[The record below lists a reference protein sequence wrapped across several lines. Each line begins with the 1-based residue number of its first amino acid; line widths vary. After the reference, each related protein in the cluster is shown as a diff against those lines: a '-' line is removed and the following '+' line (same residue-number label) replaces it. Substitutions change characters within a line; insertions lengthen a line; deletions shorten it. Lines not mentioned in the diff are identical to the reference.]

1 MKKILKATGLFSLFY
16 YALIISYAGIQTT
29 FSVFWLFSGTIC
41 IGLSGLPKRILGWIK
56 YPMSIFFALFL
67 FQEYKFLSMARSKPE
82 PGADYVIIL
91 GAQVKGRR
99 PSRSLLRRIE
109 AGAAYLHQNP
119 QTWVIASGGRG
130 KDEEITEAECIKNT
144 LIEMGIYEDRILMES
159 ASVST
164 WENLQFSMNIGGDD
178 KTYVIV
184 TNGFHL
190 YRAVRTAGMI
200 GMSKVSGMAAKSE
213 PVLLLNYY
221 VREFFAYIAYRRRR
235 R

>member
-1 MKKILKATGLFSLFY
+1 MKKILNAAGLFGLFY
-16 YALIISYAGIQTT
+16 YALIISYAGFQTT
-29 FSVFWLFSGTIC
+29 FSVFWLFSGTIF
-41 IGLSGLPKRILGWIK
+41 IGLAMLPKRILGWIK
-56 YPMSIFFALFL
+56 YPISIFGAVFV
-67 FQEYKFLSMARSKPE
+67 FQELKFIAMARSKPE

-109 AGAAYLHQNP
+109 AGAVYLRENP
-119 QTWVIASGGRG
+119 QTRVIASGGRG

-144 LIEMGIYEDRILMES
+144 LIEMGISEDRILMES

-164 WENLQFSMNIGGDD
+164 WENLQFSMDIGGYD

-221 VREFFAYIAYRRRR
+221 VREFFAYIVYRRRR

>member
-1 MKKILKATGLFSLFY
+1 MKKILNAAGLFGLFY
-16 YALIISYAGIQTT
+16 YALIISYAGFQTT
-29 FSVFWLFSGTIC
+29 FSVFWLFSGTIF
-41 IGLSGLPKRILGWIK
+41 IGLAMLPKRILGWLK
-56 YPMSIFFALFL
+56 YPISIFGAVFV
-67 FQEYKFLSMARSKPE
+67 FQELKFIAMARSKPE

-109 AGAAYLHQNP
+109 AGAVYLRENP
-119 QTWVIASGGRG
+119 QTRVIASGGRG

-144 LIEMGIYEDRILMES
+144 LIEMGISEDRILMES

-164 WENLQFSMNIGGDD
+164 WENLQFSMDIGGYD

-221 VREFFAYIAYRRRR
+221 VREFFAYIVYRRRR

>member
-29 FSVFWLFSGTIC
+29 FSVFWLFSGTIF

-67 FQEYKFLSMARSKPE
+67 FQEYKFLSMARS
-82 PGADYVIIL
+82 GADYVIIL

-119 QTWVIASGGRG
+119 QTRVIASGGRG

-144 LIEMGIYEDRILMES
+144 LIEMGISEDRILMES

-178 KTYVIV
+178 KKYVIV